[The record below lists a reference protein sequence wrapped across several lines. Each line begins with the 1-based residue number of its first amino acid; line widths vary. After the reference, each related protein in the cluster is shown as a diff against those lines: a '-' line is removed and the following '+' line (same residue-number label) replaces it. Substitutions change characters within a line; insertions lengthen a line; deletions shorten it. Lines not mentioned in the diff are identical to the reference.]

1 MTYDKHQEPNKI
13 RCDLIEQLEDYCR
26 HMNKEDIIK
35 GLVNELTTDQCLS
48 CIDNLERD
56 IF

>member
-1 MTYDKHQEPNKI
+1 MTYDKHKEPNEI
-13 RCDLIEQLEDYCR
+13 RCDLIEQLENYCR

-35 GLVNELTTDQCLS
+35 GLVNELNIDQCIS

>member
-13 RCDLIEQLEDYCR
+13 RCDLIEQLENYCR
-26 HMNKEDIIK
+26 HMNKEDIIA

-48 CIDNLERD
+48 VMDNLESD